1 MREVGVEAFQ
11 GRVWKFGDN
20 VDTDAIVPGKYL
32 DAPVEESSQHVF
44 ESARP
49 EFVGEVAEGDI
60 VVAGSNF
67 GCGSSRENAPETL
80 KVLGIGCVLAE
91 SFGRIFFRNAI
102 AIGLPVMICKGVS
115 GSFEDGDTARIDPG
129 EARVENVTRGG
140 SLAAEPLSDD
150 MLLILDAGG
159 ILNVLKSMMGGKI

>member
-1 MREVGVEAFQ
+1 MEAFQ

-20 VDTDAIVPGKYL
+20 VDTDAIVSGKYL

-44 ESARP
+44 ESTRP
-49 EFVGEVAEGDI
+49 EFVGEVKQGDI
-60 VVAGSNF
+60 IVAGSNF

-102 AIGLPVMICKGVS
+102 AIGLPAVMCKGVS
-115 GSFEDGDTARIDPG
+115 ESFEDGDTASMELK
-129 EARVENVTRGG
+129 EARVDNVTRGG

-150 MLLILDAGG
+150 ILLILDAGG
-159 ILNVLKSMMGGKI
+159 ILNVLKSMMGGES